1 MPKFKLTPARVVLP
15 VLIAGFIAL
24 MFAGP
29 GTIILLAAAPG
40 SVKPLGKIVCPAG
53 SRMNARWV
61 RYSYSRPGESNLEIK
76 CADENGS
83 ELADSPR
90 WLTKLFSLYF
100 CLLLLPMLY
109 VSLGWEAG
117 AARPETLRSPSAQAE
132 RGR

>member
-24 MFAGP
+24 MCAGP

-61 RYSYSRPGESNLEIK
+61 RYSYSRPGESNLEIT

-83 ELADSPR
+83 AAAESPR

-100 CLLLLPMLY
+100 CLLVLPLLHVAL
-109 VSLGWEAG
+109 SLEARAAKPG
-117 AARPETLRSPSAQAE
+117 ASESSPP
-132 RGR
+132 